1 MRYRRGLREAGLAL
15 LVAGAV
21 MALPRVG
28 GDALDIRDLETAS
41 LDLRFRLRGP
51 IAPGPETAV
60 ILVDDRSVA
69 ALGRWPFSRRLLA
82 QAVRVLHQA
91 KARTVAFDLL
101 LTEAERTTAPEVRD
115 AARDAAAL
123 LGQDGRGTDAMRA
136 ALARIATDDP
146 DGALAA
152 ALRESGRVLL
162 PYAFDMQGAAAAGP
176 EILAPSAYIRL
187 GTSPIAPVF
196 PLNPV
201 AVEMPLETF
210 AAAAAGLAHV
220 NIAFDRDGAPRY
232 DYLAIPFEADFYPPM
247 AVRAVAA
254 YTGVPWDRV
263 ELSLGQGVSIGAVAA
278 PTDRAMRLLINYRG
292 PRGTFPTFSFVD
304 LIEGRV
310 PAEAVRDRLILVGAA
325 AVGIND
331 TFRSPFGSAPLPGV
345 ERMAN
350 TIDTLLRR
358 DFIQRP
364 DWLDALEAAA
374 VLLLAA
380 LAGGGAAIL
389 PTRWSVAAGLA
400 PILLWAAAA
409 QIAFA
414 NGAWLAL
421 VAPEAAFGAALVAIL
436 TFRYLVVDRD
446 GRQIKSAFRQY
457 LAPDLVNALAA
468 HPERLRLGGETRPM
482 TVMFCDVRN
491 FTSMSEGMAPET
503 LVQVMNRFLTP
514 TTDAVLRH
522 RGTVDKYIGDCL
534 MAFWNAPLDDPDH
547 ASHACAAAR
556 EMLAQVDALGAE
568 LERTM
573 GVPRLAVG
581 VGLNSG
587 PCLVGNLGS
596 TQRFNY
602 SVMGDTVNVAS
613 RLESLTKTYRVPI
626 LAGDATR
633 LLAPG
638 LPWLVL
644 DEVAV
649 KGRSAPVR
657 VHTLWLGDPG
667 RHARL
672 AELHEL
678 ILAARLAGRGEEVA
692 ALVETAMA
700 ESGPEFEA
708 TYRALARRR
717 ESGAQH

>member
-1 MRYRRGLREAGLAL
+1 
-15 LVAGAV
+15 
-21 MALPRVG
+21 
-28 GDALDIRDLETAS
+28 
-41 LDLRFRLRGP
+41 
-51 IAPGPETAV
+51 
-60 ILVDDRSVA
+60 
-69 ALGRWPFSRRLLA
+69 
-82 QAVRVLHQA
+82 
-91 KARTVAFDLL
+91 
-101 LTEAERTTAPEVRD
+101 
-115 AARDAAAL
+115 
-123 LGQDGRGTDAMRA
+123 
-136 ALARIATDDP
+136 
-146 DGALAA
+146 
-152 ALRESGRVLL
+152 
-162 PYAFDMQGAAAAGP
+162 
-176 EILAPSAYIRL
+176 
-187 GTSPIAPVF
+187 
-196 PLNPV
+196 
-201 AVEMPLETF
+201 
-210 AAAAAGLAHV
+210 
-220 NIAFDRDGAPRY
+220 
-232 DYLAIPFEADFYPPM
+232 
-247 AVRAVAA
+247 
-254 YTGVPWDRV
+254 
-263 ELSLGQGVSIGAVAA
+263 
-278 PTDRAMRLLINYRG
+278 
-292 PRGTFPTFSFVD
+292 
-304 LIEGRV
+304 
-310 PAEAVRDRLILVGAA
+310 
-325 AVGIND
+325 
-331 TFRSPFGSAPLPGV
+331 
-345 ERMAN
+345 
-350 TIDTLLRR
+350 
-358 DFIQRP
+358 
-364 DWLDALEAAA
+364 
-374 VLLLAA
+374 
-380 LAGGGAAIL
+380 
-389 PTRWSVAAGLA
+389 
-400 PILLWAAAA
+400 
-409 QIAFA
+409 
-414 NGAWLAL
+414 
-421 VAPEAAFGAALVAIL
+421 
-436 TFRYLVVDRD
+436 
-446 GRQIKSAFRQY
+446 
-457 LAPDLVNALAA
+457 
-468 HPERLRLGGETRPM
+468 M

-613 RLESLTKTYRVPI
+613 RLKSLTKTYRVPI

-700 ESGPEFEA
+700 RVRTGIRGDVSRARTAPQSPVRSIDSPRRIFSKESGDRGGNAPKFVA
-708 TYRALARRR
+708 TGQDHSRQDQRATGRP
-717 ESGAQH
+717 